1 MRHIECLF
9 EALDEEDLELLHG
22 MMTVLG
28 IHDYYTA
35 IEVFNTS
42 NREGNLEVILAK
54 LLRESERI

>member
-1 MRHIECLF
+1 
-9 EALDEEDLELLHG
+9 
-22 MMTVLG
+22 MTVLG